1 MAERVFLH
9 VGTPKSGTT
18 YLQSVLWQNR
28 EQLRADGLLV
38 PGRRLRDHNLAA
50 QGLRLDPA
58 AVPGRRAATWKRF
71 LEHVRGWPH
80 DAVISN
86 EWLTRTTPEQA
97 ARALAAL
104 APAEVHVVVTARDLS
119 AQAPA
124 AWQESVK
131 VGHAAS
137 LEEFIVELDSSTA
150 RWTWA
155 SLDPAQVLETWA
167 GLVPVERLHVVTVPA
182 HGADPAL
189 LWQRVGSLLG
199 LLDPA
204 GYDATRRRTN
214 ESLSAEAAALM
225 WRIGPGLREAVT
237 DGGAAGWVE
246 PFRWVRNYV
255 SHDMLAA
262 YAGSRIALRPAEQ
275 DLVSKRSELIAHALI
290 AAGYDLVG
298 DLADLRP
305 AAPPTDGRHPGD
317 VTAEEMLAL
326 AGRLLADMLARA
338 RAESQRGRSH

>member
-1 MAERVFLH
+1 MSSC
-9 VGTPKSGTT
+9 GT
-18 YLQSVLWQNR
+18 
-28 EQLRADGLLV
+28 DGLLV

-58 AVPGRRAATWKRF
+58 AVPGRRAATWQRF
-71 LEHVRGWPH
+71 LELVRGWPH

-131 VGHAAS
+131 VGHSAS
-137 LEEFIVELDSSTA
+137 LEEFIAELDSSTA

-155 SLDPAQVLETWA
+155 SLDPARVLETWA

-204 GYDATRRRTN
+204 GYDATRKRTN

-255 SHDMLAA
+255 SHDLLAA
-262 YAGSRIALRPAEQ
+262 YAGSRISLRPAEH
-275 DLVSKRSELIAHALI
+275 DLVSKRSELIAHELVD
-290 AAGYDLVG
+290 AGYDLVG

-305 AAPPTDGRHPGD
+305 ARAARGRSAPRRRHRRGDAGPGRDGWLPTCWPGCAPSRSAAD
-317 VTAEEMLAL
+317 PAD
-326 AGRLLADMLARA
+326 RPPDMLADRC
-338 RAESQRGRSH
+338 SPPPIVSTC